1 MGKATYMYVYMT
13 CVCSEQRRVRLT
25 VVLTTTCSNVHH
37 SSRAAAATYPVLN
50 VEISSPSDQ
59 NLQCI
64 DMAFLSC
71 LDQSSVP
78 PLYSDK
84 VSLGESELQ

>member
-1 MGKATYMYVYMT
+1 MYVYMT

-25 VVLTTTCSNVHH
+25 VVLTITCSNVHH

-50 VEISSPSDQ
+50 VEISSPSGQ
-59 NLQCI
+59 NLQCFG
-64 DMAFLSC
+64 MASLSC
-71 LDQSSVP
+71 PYQSSLP
-78 PLYSDK
+78 HLYSDK